1 MLKELVELIENKNKE
16 VENMLVLVANLE
28 KIENGLIRL
37 EFTANEIECK
47 HQAESRR
54 LEVAA
59 DEVSLKL

>member
-1 MLKELVELIENKNKE
+1 MGELLENKNKE
-16 VENMLVLVANLE
+16 VEKMLVLVANLDQ
-28 KIENGLIRL
+28 IENGLIRL

-59 DEVSLKL
+59 DEVACKH